1 MSILIKKITTLRNM
15 NFAISR
21 KYFTATILLISC
33 ASFAQNSFDA
43 QFNFAKKL
51 YSDEH
56 YFDTVTELKRLL
68 FFDENSEYN
77 YKANLLIG
85 KSYKQGAKFSDAI
98 RYLTL
103 AELNAKNIDELFE
116 TRIEIIRINILRRTT
131 RRALKLLDSLG
142 SDERF
147 IDRKDEIK
155 YWRGWAYMF
164 ADDWE
169 QAAQTFAEIDT
180 NHVLK
185 TLAEEVGDD
194 LYSVSF
200 AKTISYII
208 PGAGQIYTG
217 EYISGLLSLGWN
229 VLWGYLTI
237 EAFIAE
243 RIFDGIVIANFLWL
257 RFYRG
262 NLQNAENFAM
272 EKNLVRSNRALNYL
286 QFEYDGLKP

>member
-1 MSILIKKITTLRNM
+1 M
-15 NFAISR
+15 NFVINR
-21 KYFTATILLISC
+21 KYITATILLISF
-33 ASFAQNSFDA
+33 ASFAQSSFDA
-43 QFNFAKKL
+43 QFDFAKKL
-51 YSDEH
+51 YSDED
-56 YFDTVTELKRLL
+56 YFDTVTEIKRLL
-68 FFDENSEYN
+68 FFDKNSEYN
-77 YKANLLIG
+77 YEANLLIG
-85 KSYKQGAKFSDAI
+85 KSYKHGAKFSDAI

-103 AELNAKNIDELFE
+103 AEMDAKNIDELYE
-116 TRIEIIRINILRRTT
+116 TRIEIIRINILRGTT
-131 RRALKLLDSLG
+131 KRAFKLLDSLET
-142 SDERF
+142 DERF
-147 IDRKDEIK
+147 IDRKEEIK

-185 TLAEEVGDD
+185 TLSEEVDND

-208 PGAGQIYTG
+208 PGAGQIYIG
-217 EYISGLLSLGWN
+217 EYVSGLLSLGWN

-237 EAFIAE
+237 KAFIAE

-262 NLQNAENFAM
+262 NLQNAENFAL

>member
-1 MSILIKKITTLRNM
+1 M
-15 NFAISR
+15 NFVINR
-21 KYFTATILLISC
+21 KYFITIILLNNFVAI
-33 ASFAQNSFDA
+33 AQNSFDA
-43 QFNFAKKL
+43 QFDFAKKL
-51 YSDEH
+51 YSDEK

-68 FFDENSEYN
+68 FFEGKGDYSYR
-77 YKANLLIG
+77 ANMLIG
-85 KSYKQGAKFSDAI
+85 KSYKEGAKFSDAI
-98 RYLTL
+98 HHLTL
-103 AELNAKNIDELFE
+103 AELNAKNIDELYE
-116 TRIEIIRINILRRTT
+116 SRIEIIRINILRRTT
-131 RRALKLLDSLG
+131 GRALKLLDSLEA
-142 SDERF
+142 DERF
-147 IDRKDEIK
+147 TDKKDEIK

-164 ADDWE
+164 DDDWE
-169 QAAQTFAEIDT
+169 LAAQTFAYIDS

-185 TLAEEVGDD
+185 ALAEEVRDD

-237 EAFIAE
+237 KAFIAE
-243 RIFDGIVIANFLWL
+243 RVFDGIVIANFLWL

-286 QFEYDGLKP
+286 QFEYNGLKP

>member
-1 MSILIKKITTLRNM
+1 M
-15 NFAISR
+15 NFVINR
-21 KYFTATILLISC
+21 KYITATILLISF

-43 QFNFAKKL
+43 QFNFANKL
-51 YSDEH
+51 YSDED

-68 FFDENSEYN
+68 FFDENSDYN
-77 YKANLLIG
+77 YEANLLIG

-103 AELNAKNIDELFE
+103 AEINAESIDELYE

-131 RRALKLLDSLG
+131 KRAFKLLDSLRY
-142 SDERF
+142 DERL
-147 IDRKDEIK
+147 IDRNDEIK
-155 YWRGWAYMF
+155 YWRGWTYMF

-169 QAAQTFAEIDT
+169 QAAQTFAELDT

-185 TLAEEVGDD
+185 TLAEEVDDD

-237 EAFIAE
+237 KAFVAE
-243 RIFDGIVIANFLWL
+243 RIFDGIVIGNFLWL

-286 QFEYDGLKP
+286 QFEYNGLKP

>member
-1 MSILIKKITTLRNM
+1 MVFTMRNNIIIFIVIFIESTL
-15 NFAISR
+15 
-21 KYFTATILLISC
+21 
-33 ASFAQNSFDA
+33 FAQNSFDE
-43 QFNFAKKL
+43 QFNLANKL
-51 YSDEH
+51 YSNEN

-68 FFDENSEYN
+68 FFNSNSEYI
-77 YKANLLIG
+77 YSAYETIG

-98 RYLTL
+98 RYFTL
-103 AELNAKNIDELFE
+103 AEINAQSVDEIYNS
-116 TRIEIIRINILRRTT
+116 RIEIIRVNILRRTT
-131 RRALKLLDSLG
+131 DRAFKLLDSLEA
-142 SDERF
+142 DIRF
-147 IDRKDEIK
+147 NKNNNEIN
-155 YWRGWAYMF
+155 YWRGWAFIF

-169 QAAQTFAEIDT
+169 NAAATFAGIDST
-180 NHVLK
+180 DKLTVLAK
-185 TLAEEVGDD
+185 EVNDD

-237 EAFIAE
+237 KSFIDE

-262 NLQNAENFAM
+262 NLQNAEKFAM
-272 EKNLVRSNRALNYL
+272 EKNLIISNKAMNYL
-286 QFEYDGLKP
+286 QFEFNGLKP

>member
-1 MSILIKKITTLRNM
+1 M
-15 NFAISR
+15 NFVINR
-21 KYFTATILLISC
+21 KYITATILLISF

-51 YSDEH
+51 YSDED

-68 FFDENSEYN
+68 FFDQNSEYI
-77 YKANLLIG
+77 YEANLLIG

-98 RYLTL
+98 RHLTL
-103 AELNAKNIDELFE
+103 AEINAENIDELYE

-131 RRALKLLDSLG
+131 REAFKLLDSLG

-147 IDRKDEIK
+147 IDKKDEIK

-169 QAAQTFAEIDT
+169 EAAQTFAEIDT

>member
-1 MSILIKKITTLRNM
+1 M
-15 NFAISR
+15 NFVINR
-21 KYFTATILLISC
+21 KYITATILLISF

-51 YSDEH
+51 YSDED

-68 FFDENSEYN
+68 FFDRNSEYN
-77 YKANLLIG
+77 YEANFLIG

-103 AELNAKNIDELFE
+103 AEINAENIAELYE
-116 TRIEIIRINILRRTT
+116 TRIEIIRINILRKTT
-131 RRALKLLDSLG
+131 RRAFKLLDSLG

-147 IDRKDEIK
+147 KDRKDEIK

-180 NHVLK
+180 NQLLK
-185 TLAEEVGDD
+185 TLAEEVNED

-237 EAFIAE
+237 KAFVAE

>member
-1 MSILIKKITTLRNM
+1 
-15 NFAISR
+15 
-21 KYFTATILLISC
+21 
-33 ASFAQNSFDA
+33 
-43 QFNFAKKL
+43 
-51 YSDEH
+51 
-56 YFDTVTELKRLL
+56 
-68 FFDENSEYN
+68 
-77 YKANLLIG
+77 
-85 KSYKQGAKFSDAI
+85 
-98 RYLTL
+98 LTL
-103 AELNAKNIDELFE
+103 AEINAINIDELYN
-116 TRIEIIRINILRRTT
+116 TRIEIIRTNILRRTT
-131 RRALKLLDSLG
+131 RRAINLLDFLET
-142 SDERF
+142 DERF
-147 IDRKDEIK
+147 TDRSDEIK

-180 NHVLK
+180 THVLK
-185 TLAEEVGDD
+185 ALAEEVDDD

-237 EAFIAE
+237 NAFVSE

-262 NLQNAENFAM
+262 NLQNAENFAQ
-272 EKNLVRSNRALNYL
+272 EKNMVISNRALNYL

>member
-1 MSILIKKITTLRNM
+1 MSILIKKNTTFRNM
-15 NFAISR
+15 IFKINR
-21 KYFTATILLISC
+21 NYFTAIILLISC

-51 YSDEH
+51 YNNEN

-68 FFDENSEYN
+68 FFDENSEYI
-77 YKANLLIG
+77 YEANMLIG
-85 KSYKQGAKFSDAI
+85 KSYKQGAKFSDAV

-103 AELNAKNIDELFE
+103 AEMNSKSIDELYE
-116 TRIEIIRINILRRTT
+116 TRIEVIRINILRRTT
-131 RRALKLLDSLG
+131 RRAIKLLDSLAA
-142 SDERF
+142 DVRF
-147 IDRKDEIK
+147 ADRTDEIK
-155 YWRGWAYMF
+155 YWRGWAYIF

-169 QAAQTFAEIDT
+169 QAAQTFAKIDS
-180 NHVLK
+180 NQVLK
-185 TLAEEVGDD
+185 TLAEKVDDD

-262 NLQNAENFAM
+262 NLQNAENFAR
-272 EKNLVRSNRALNYL
+272 EKNLVISNKALNYL
-286 QFEYDGLKP
+286 QFEYNGLKP

>member
-33 ASFAQNSFDA
+33 ATFAQNSFDA
-43 QFNFAKKL
+43 QFNYAKKL

-98 RYLTL
+98 RYLIL
-103 AELNAKNIDELFE
+103 AELNAKNIDELFD

-185 TLAEEVGDD
+185 TLSEEVRND

-229 VLWGYLTI
+229 VLWGYLSI
-237 EAFIAE
+237 KAFIAE

-272 EKNLVRSNRALNYL
+272 EKNLLRSNRALNYL

>member
-1 MSILIKKITTLRNM
+1 M
-15 NFAISR
+15 NFVINR
-21 KYFTATILLISC
+21 KYITATILLISF

-43 QFNFAKKL
+43 QFKFAKKL
-51 YSDEH
+51 YGDED

-68 FFDENSEYN
+68 FFDQNSEYI
-77 YKANLLIG
+77 YEANLLIG

-98 RYLTL
+98 RHLTL
-103 AELNAKNIDELFE
+103 AEINAENIDELYE
-116 TRIEIIRINILRRTT
+116 TRIEIIRINILRGTT
-131 RRALKLLDSLG
+131 RKAFKLLDSLG

-147 IDRKDEIK
+147 IDKNDEIK

-169 QAAQTFAEIDT
+169 QAAQTFAELDT

-185 TLAEEVGDD
+185 TLAEEVDDD

-262 NLQNAENFAM
+262 NLQNAENFAR
-272 EKNLVRSNRALNYL
+272 EKNLVISNKALNYL
-286 QFEYDGLKP
+286 QFEYEGLKP

>member
-1 MSILIKKITTLRNM
+1 MSFVIN
-15 NFAISR
+15 R
-21 KYFTATILLISC
+21 KYITATILLISF
-33 ASFAQNSFDA
+33 ASFAQNAFDG
-43 QFNFAKKL
+43 QFDFAKKL
-51 YSDEH
+51 YNYED

-68 FFDENSEYN
+68 FFDENNKYN
-77 YKANLLIG
+77 YEANLLIG

-103 AELNAKNIDELFE
+103 AEINAENIDELYE
-116 TRIEIIRINILRRTT
+116 TRIEIIRINILRKTT
-131 RRALKLLDSLG
+131 RRAFKLLDSLR
-142 SDERF
+142 SDKRF

-180 NHVLK
+180 SHVLK
-185 TLAEEVGDD
+185 TLAEEVDD
-194 LYSVSF
+194 DWYSVSF

-237 EAFIAE
+237 KAFIAE

-262 NLQNAENFAM
+262 NLQNAENFAL

>member
-15 NFAISR
+15 NFVINR

-43 QFNFAKKL
+43 QFNFANTL
-51 YSDEH
+51 YSDEN

-68 FFDENSEYN
+68 FFDDNSEYN
-77 YKANLLIG
+77 YEANLLIG

-103 AELNAKNIDELFE
+103 AEINAANIDELYE
-116 TRIEIIRINILRRTT
+116 TRIEIIRINILRKTT
-131 RRALKLLDSLG
+131 RRAFKLLDSLG

-164 ADDWE
+164 ADDWV

-185 TLAEEVGDD
+185 RLAEEVDDD

-237 EAFIAE
+237 KAFIAE

-262 NLQNAENFAM
+262 NLQNAENFAL

-286 QFEYDGLKP
+286 QFGYDGLKP

>member
-1 MSILIKKITTLRNM
+1 V
-15 NFAISR
+15 
-21 KYFTATILLISC
+21 
-33 ASFAQNSFDA
+33 SFAQNSFDA

-51 YSDEH
+51 YNDED

-68 FFDENSEYN
+68 FFDENSEYHF
-77 YKANLLIG
+77 KANLLIG

-103 AELNAKNIDELFE
+103 AEIYAKDINELYE

-131 RRALKLLDSLG
+131 RRAFRLLDSLQA
-142 SDERF
+142 DERF
-147 IDRKDEIK
+147 TDRKDEIK
-155 YWRGWAYMF
+155 YWRGWSYMF

-169 QAAQTFAEIDT
+169 QAAQTFAEIDS

-185 TLAEEVGDD
+185 TLAEEVNDD

>member
-1 MSILIKKITTLRNM
+1 MPISIKIIITLRIMNIVINRKLFTTTL
-15 NFAISR
+15 
-21 KYFTATILLISC
+21 LLISFT
-33 ASFAQNSFDA
+33 AFAQSSYDA

-51 YSDEH
+51 YSDEK

-68 FFDENSEYN
+68 FFEENNEYN
-77 YKANLLIG
+77 YEANLLIG

-98 RYLTL
+98 RHLTL
-103 AELNAKNIDELFE
+103 AEINAKTIDELYE

-131 RRALKLLDSLG
+131 RRAFKLLDSLEY
-142 SDERF
+142 DKRF
-147 IDRKDEIK
+147 ADKQDEIK

-169 QAAQTFAEIDT
+169 KAAQTFGEIDST
-180 NHVLK
+180 HVLK
-185 TLAEEVGDD
+185 ILADEVVDD

-217 EYISGLLSLGWN
+217 EYISGFLSLGWN

-237 EAFIAE
+237 KAFIAE

-262 NLQNAENFAM
+262 NLQNAETFAM
-272 EKNLVRSNRALNYL
+272 EKNLVKSNKAFNYL

>member
-1 MSILIKKITTLRNM
+1 M
-15 NFAISR
+15 NFVINR
-21 KYFTATILLISC
+21 KYITATILLISF
-33 ASFAQNSFDA
+33 ASFAQSSFDA

-51 YSDEH
+51 YSDED

-77 YKANLLIG
+77 YEANLLIG

-98 RYLTL
+98 CHLTL
-103 AELNAKNIDELFE
+103 AEINAENIDELYE

-131 RRALKLLDSLG
+131 RRAFKLLDSLG
-142 SDERF
+142 TDERF

-164 ADDWE
+164 ADEWKH
-169 QAAQTFAEIDT
+169 AAQTFAELDT

-185 TLAEEVGDD
+185 TLSEEVDDD

-237 EAFIAE
+237 KAFIAE

-286 QFEYDGLKP
+286 QFEYNGLKP

>member
-33 ASFAQNSFDA
+33 ATFAQNSFDA
-43 QFNFAKKL
+43 QFNYAKKL

-56 YFDTVTELKRLL
+56 YFDALTELKRLL

-237 EAFIAE
+237 KAFIAE

>member
-1 MSILIKKITTLRNM
+1 MSILTGKITTLRNM
-15 NFAISR
+15 NFVINR
-21 KYFTATILLISC
+21 KYFITVILLTNFVSI
-33 ASFAQNSFDA
+33 AQNSFDA

-51 YSDEH
+51 YNDEK

-68 FFDENSEYN
+68 FFEAKGEYN
-77 YKANLLIG
+77 YQANMLIG

-98 RYLTL
+98 RYITL
-103 AELNAKNIDELFE
+103 AELNAKNVDELYE
-116 TRIEIIRINILRRTT
+116 SRIEIIRINILRRTT
-131 RRALKLLDSLG
+131 GRAFKLLDSLEA
-142 SDERF
+142 DKRF
-147 IDRKDEIK
+147 MDRKDEIK

-169 QAAQTFAEIDT
+169 QAAHTFADIDS

-185 TLAEEVGDD
+185 TLAEEVSDD
-194 LYSVSF
+194 LYSVTF

-237 EAFIAE
+237 KAFIAE
-243 RIFDGIVIANFLWL
+243 RVFDGIVIANFLWL

-262 NLQNAENFAM
+262 NIQNAENFVL

>member
-1 MSILIKKITTLRNM
+1 MSILIKKNTTFLNM
-15 NFAISR
+15 NFKINR
-21 KYFTATILLISC
+21 KYFTAIILLISC
-33 ASFAQNSFDA
+33 ASFAQTSFDA

-51 YSDEH
+51 YSDEN

-68 FFDENSEYN
+68 FFDVSSEYI
-77 YKANLLIG
+77 YEANMLIG
-85 KSYKQGAKFSDAI
+85 KSYKEGAKFSDAV
-98 RYLTL
+98 RYLSL
-103 AELNAKNIDELFE
+103 AEMNAKNIDELYKA
-116 TRIEIIRINILRRTT
+116 RIGVIRINILRRTT
-131 RRALKLLDSLG
+131 RRAFKLLDSLEA
-142 SDERF
+142 DVRF
-147 IDRKDEIK
+147 ANKVEEIK
-155 YWRGWAYMF
+155 YWRGWAYIF

-169 QAAQTFAEIDT
+169 QAAQTFAKIDS

-185 TLAEEVGDD
+185 TLAEKVDDD

-262 NLQNAENFAM
+262 NLQNAEKFTK
-272 EKNLVRSNRALNYL
+272 EKNLVISNKALNYL

>member
-1 MSILIKKITTLRNM
+1 M
-15 NFAISR
+15 NFVINR

-33 ASFAQNSFDA
+33 AAFAQNSFDA

-51 YSDEH
+51 YSDEE

-68 FFDENSEYN
+68 FFEENGEYN

-103 AELNAKNIDELFE
+103 AEINAKNIDELYE
-116 TRIEIIRINILRRTT
+116 TRIEIIRINILRKTT
-131 RRALKLLDSLG
+131 RRAFKMLDSLE

-185 TLAEEVGDD
+185 TLAEEVDDD

-237 EAFIAE
+237 KAFIAE

-272 EKNLVRSNRALNYL
+272 EKNLVRSNKALNYL
-286 QFEYDGLKP
+286 QFEFDGLKP

>member
-1 MSILIKKITTLRNM
+1 M
-15 NFAISR
+15 NFVINR
-21 KYFTATILLISC
+21 KYFTAIVLFISH
-33 ASFAQNSFDA
+33 ATFAQNSFDA

-51 YSDEH
+51 YSDEK

-77 YKANLLIG
+77 NEANMLIG

-103 AELNAKNIDELFE
+103 AEINAKNVIELYE

-131 RRALKLLDSLG
+131 RRAIKLLDSLEA
-142 SDERF
+142 DERF
-147 IDRKDEIK
+147 TDMKDEMK

-169 QAAQTFAEIDT
+169 QAAQTFAEIDS

-185 TLAEEVGDD
+185 TLAEEVHED

-237 EAFIAE
+237 KAFIAA

>member
-1 MSILIKKITTLRNM
+1 M
-15 NFAISR
+15 NFVINR
-21 KYFTATILLISC
+21 KYITATILLISF

-51 YSDEH
+51 YSDED

-68 FFDENSEYN
+68 FFDENSDYN
-77 YKANLLIG
+77 YEANLLIG

-98 RYLTL
+98 RHLTL
-103 AELNAKNIDELFE
+103 AEINAKNIDELYE
-116 TRIEIIRINILRRTT
+116 TRIEIIRINILRKTT
-131 RRALKLLDSLG
+131 RRAFKLLDSLET
-142 SDERF
+142 DVRF
-147 IDRKDEIK
+147 KDRSDEIK

-164 ADDWE
+164 ADEWE

-185 TLAEEVGDD
+185 TLAEEVADD

-237 EAFIAE
+237 KAFVAE

-262 NLQNAENFAM
+262 NLQNAENFAL

-286 QFEYDGLKP
+286 QFGYDGLKP

>member
-1 MSILIKKITTLRNM
+1 M
-15 NFAISR
+15 NFVINR
-21 KYFTATILLISC
+21 KYFITTILLISC
-33 ASFAQNSFDA
+33 VSFAQNSFDA
-43 QFNFAKKL
+43 QFNYAKKL
-51 YSDEH
+51 YNNEK

-68 FFDENSEYN
+68 FFDENSENN

-98 RYLTL
+98 RFLTL
-103 AELNAKNIDELFE
+103 AEIYAQNINELYE
-116 TRIEIIRINILRRTT
+116 TRIEIIRINILRKTT
-131 RRALKLLDSLG
+131 RRAFKLLDSLQT
-142 SDERF
+142 DERF
-147 IDRKDEIK
+147 ADRKDEIK

-164 ADDWE
+164 ADDWK
-169 QAAQTFAEIDT
+169 QAAQTFAEIDST
-180 NHVLK
+180 HVLK
-185 TLAEEVGDD
+185 TLAEEVDD
-194 LYSVSF
+194 ELYSVSF

-208 PGAGQIYTG
+208 PGAGQIYAG

-237 EAFIAE
+237 KAFIAE